1 MEPIDRH
8 GITVGCHSCGGVYRC
23 CDASMAPGGGIEVQI
38 FGINLS
44 VLLGGLRLRFVLGF
58 EEIGDDRENVPHSS
72 L

>member
-1 MEPIDRH
+1 
-8 GITVGCHSCGGVYRC
+8 
-23 CDASMAPGGGIEVQI
+23 MAPGGGIDMQI